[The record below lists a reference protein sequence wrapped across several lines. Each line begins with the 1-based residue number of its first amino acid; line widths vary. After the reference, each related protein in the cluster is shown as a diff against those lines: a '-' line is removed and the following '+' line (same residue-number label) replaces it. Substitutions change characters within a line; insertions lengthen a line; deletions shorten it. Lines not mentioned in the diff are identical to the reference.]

1 MTSDI
6 VSVEI
11 GRSTWQGPAEEAPW
25 RADNRDA
32 DMAECAAFSAG
43 YEAGERD
50 GRASGQQV
58 RALMDAAR
66 ELIDG
71 ASTTYRAR
79 NGRQVGIEADDG
91 EKCYIVHSDLM
102 HALEAALTPAPQPS
116 ETVAEVIE
124 ATNIA
129 RNRLEMI
136 ADAAWQGD
144 GRDLKRSIAGVF
156 SDFDA
161 ALRALTP
168 APQAATPTA
177 QTKRL
182 EDRTVR
188 SIAEGSTTL
197 LDTEIMQMMA
207 QEIEDHRRT
216 AQEAVAWRCKD
227 YADGWVLYGNKRQ
240 AECYQRLTGCLME
253 ALYTHPPQPSET
265 VADVHQRDLT
275 RPIIGIEN
283 RTAQEVFDIMSDRIR
298 AALRALK
305 GGAHG

>member
-58 RALMDAAR
+58 RAAWLAGRDAA
-66 ELIDG
+66 
-71 ASTTYRAR
+71 ASIAESDTDWSAFRKANIEPWDTGPDAIRDYRL
-79 NGRQVGIEADDG
+79 GIATGGVIAAQIRRMEPP
-91 EKCYIVHSDLM
+91 
-102 HALEAALTPAPQPS
+102 AALTPAPQPEGQS
-116 ETVAEVIE
+116 H
-124 ATNIA
+124 
-129 RNRLEMI
+129 RSFP
-136 ADAAWQGD
+136 DAAD
-144 GRDLKRSIAGVF
+144 GRPMPPMGEDLMAAGL
-156 SDFDA
+156 SGEDA
-161 ALRALTP
+161 RFVALQLAQNGLMLVP
-168 APQAATPTA
+168 ATP
-177 QTKRL
+177 
-182 EDRTVR
+182 
-188 SIAEGSTTL
+188 
-197 LDTEIMQMMA
+197 
-207 QEIEDHRRT
+207 T